1 MYEEFINPDN
11 GYLYVWVEG
20 PVELLDMEIPVEA
33 QNSTKPDGSQKT
45 AREYL
50 TIEPYISRD
59 GTKAIILLNEILEP
73 RRTGVTEENIALW
86 DAYLTPLG
94 LGYATGEWMGL
105 DASAC
110 DNKVSAKLIADY
122 FGEEVI

>member
-20 PVELLDMEIPVEA
+20 PVALLDMEIPVEA

-50 TIEPYISRD
+50 TLEPHISRD
-59 GTKAIILLNEILEP
+59 GTKAIILLNEMLEP
-73 RRTGVTEENIALW
+73 RRTGVTEENIAEW
-86 DAYLTPLG
+86 DTFLTPLG

-105 DASAC
+105 VASPC
-110 DNKVSAKLIADY
+110 ENKVAAKLAADY

>member
-20 PVELLDMEIPVEA
+20 PAALLDLEIPVEA

-50 TIEPYISRD
+50 TLEPLISMD
-59 GTKAIILLNEILEP
+59 GTKAIILLNEILET

-94 LGYATGEWMGL
+94 LGYATGNWMGL
-105 DASAC
+105 EASPC
-110 DNKVSAKLIADY
+110 ENKVAAKLAAYY
-122 FGEEVI
+122 FGEEGI